1 MIILC
6 LSLYRAVCLQARGP
20 GTPGS
25 TYPGLPGL
33 PASIQHMQSA
43 RGAAQQGGYVGRNG
57 VRRH

>member
-1 MIILC
+1 MTILSM
-6 LSLYRAVCLQARGP
+6 SLDRAVSLQAPGP

-25 TYPGLPGL
+25 TDPGVPGL